1 MISDDVAMADRLE
14 NEIVTAVSRGADTF
28 SYVMSEIKPGER
40 RLARY
45 AFYRALNEGRILM
58 TVERKLIVPPA

>member
-1 MISDDVAMADRLE
+1 MISEDAATAERLE
-14 NEIVTAVSRGADTF
+14 NEIVTAVSRGADSL

-45 AFYRALNEGRILM
+45 AFYHALNEGRILM
-58 TVERKLIVPPA
+58 TVERKLIIPPA